1 MFVRAF
7 FTPEDVVIEA
17 EHVEC
22 RQGRDEAHHDTKYR
36 AEHERGSQDFVLA
49 EEPGEGGNT

>member
-22 RQGRDEAHHDTKYR
+22 RQGRDEAHHYTEYR